1 MAGPDV
7 AFATKETRRVL
18 RRRGGD
24 ARRYGHPSIIALLD
38 AVAVLTTP
46 LLPDDYLAQLNPL
59 WSAREPRGRVEAVVA
74 ETRDC
79 VTLWLRPGRGWRDHV
94 PGQYVRVGVDVDG
107 VRHWRTYSLTS
118 TPRRRDSRVAITVK
132 RIPGGL
138 VSEHLVRHAR
148 RGMLVR
154 LAPPTGEFV
163 LPDPVEDPLLFV
175 TAGSGVT
182 PVMGKPPPLAQPPG
196 GSPDAR

>member
-1 MAGPDV
+1 
-7 AFATKETRRVL
+7 
-18 RRRGGD
+18 
-24 ARRYGHPSIIALLD
+24 
-38 AVAVLTTP
+38 
-46 LLPDDYLAQLNPL
+46 
-59 WSAREPRGRVEAVVA
+59 VVP

-79 VTLWLRPGRGWRDHV
+79 VTLWLRPGRGWPAHV
-94 PGQYVRVGVDVDG
+94 PGQYVRVGVDIDG

-118 TPRRRDSRVAITVK
+118 VPRRRDGRIAIRIK
-132 RIPGGL
+132 RIAGGL

-163 LPDPVEDPLLFV
+163 LPEAVEHPLLFV

-182 PVMGKPPPLAQPPG
+182 PIMGML
-196 GSPDAR
+196 RR